1 MFIEHVFPSILQC
14 PRVYVNKVTLFIK
27 HLIVQKINFNIHLI
41 VQKIN
46 FNIHLIVREI
56 NLRFILKIWQ
66 LDYQFWIWKL

>member
-1 MFIEHVFPSILQC
+1 MFIEHVFPSILRC

-27 HLIVQKINFNIHLI
+27 HLI

>member
-14 PRVYVNKVTLFIK
+14 PRVYVNKMTLFIK
-27 HLIVQKINFNIHLI
+27 HLIVQKIY
-41 VQKIN
+41 